1 MNGRNNP
8 YCAPLQCFLKEK
20 IMELILNKVLFK
32 LGFTLFLIIQ
42 WNTCVAQIIGI
53 PASEPVNA
61 IIERLVMKVDNKTI
75 NHSSHR
81 YYTRDQVL
89 RLIKDLQGNSGLTE
103 MDRSD
108 IQFLVNE
115 CNESK
120 KLNDILYDE
129 KDISN
134 KNNYID
140 SSHTFY
146 SPDENNLSHN
156 TPIVTE
162 NERPILG
169 IFYKTPANLIE
180 VDQTNFYF
188 RLNPVFNFNIGTAN
202 NNDLKSTTFK
212 NIRGA
217 ELRGGI
223 ADRVFFYAN
232 LHETQEAYP
241 AYVNEWISKYGAVPG
256 AGFNKNY
263 DPSFLKNTNGYDY
276 LNSQGV
282 IGFKVIDQISLQ
294 FGHGKN
300 FIGDGYRSL
309 FLSDDGANYFYLK
322 LNTKLWI
329 FDYQNIFAELNAS
342 GQRRNDE
349 LIPKKYFASHHLSLN
364 LTSWLNIGLFES
376 VVFSRNN
383 NFEFQY
389 LNPIIFYRTV
399 EQMVGSPD
407 NAMVGADLKINLGNS
422 IKLYGQLLLDELQIK
437 NIVKQ
442 NGWWGNKYGI
452 QAGLQYF
459 NIAGIDHLDLRIEY
473 NLIRPYTYTHS
484 DSSSNYTHHLQPLA
498 HPMGANFSEFLI
510 NFRYVPIKNLMVQPH
525 MMYATIGEDHN
536 GLNNGSLIQLPNSTR
551 TMDFGVPLAQGDKA
565 KILLTGLD
573 ISYMLYH
580 NLFVDLS
587 VAFRKKDSVVDIYD
601 TKEQIFSFGLRMNI
615 AQKKYTF

>member
-1 MNGRNNP
+1 M
-8 YCAPLQCFLKEK
+8 K
-20 IMELILNKVLFK
+20 LNTGAGHLS
-32 LGFTLFLIIQ
+32 FLIIFIFLLF
-42 WNTCVAQIIGI
+42 NTGKLKAQVIAI
-53 PASEPVNA
+53 PSSEPVKS
-61 IIERLVMKVDNKTI
+61 IITRLMMKLDDGSNF
-75 NHSSHR
+75 HSSHQ
-81 YYTRDQVL
+81 YYNRDEIL
-89 RLIKDLQGNSGLTE
+89 RLIHDLEGNTELSEKDKADL
-103 MDRSD
+103 
-108 IQFLVNE
+108 QFLVNE
-115 CNESK
+115 CNESE
-120 KLNDILYDE
+120 KLNNKFSAEKNISGDI
-129 KDISN
+129 
-134 KNNYID
+134 NYID
-140 SSHTFY
+140 SSNTFY
-146 SPDENNLSHN
+146 SPDGNNLQQL
-156 TPIVTE
+156 TPNVTE
-162 NERPILG
+162 NVRPIFG
-169 IFYKTPANLIE
+169 IFYKSPANLIE
-180 VDQTNFYF
+180 VDQPNFYF
-188 RLNPVFNFNIGTAN
+188 RLNPVFNFNIGSSKLN
-202 NNDLKSTTFK
+202 GISSTTFK

-241 AYVNEWISKYGAVPG
+241 SYINEWIGKYGAVPG

-263 DPSFLKNTNGYDY
+263 DPSFLKNVNGYDY

-282 IGFKVIDQISLQ
+282 IGFKVIDEISLQ
-294 FGHGKN
+294 LGHGKS

-342 GQRRNDE
+342 GQRGGDE
-349 LIPKKYFASHHLSLN
+349 LIPKKYFAAHHLSLN
-364 LTSWLNIGLFES
+364 LTKWLNIGFFES

-383 NFEFQY
+383 NFELQY

-407 NAMVGADLKINLGNS
+407 NAMVGADIKINLGNNF
-422 IKLYGQLLLDELQIK
+422 KLYGQLLLDELQIK

-459 NIAGIDHLDLRIEY
+459 NVAGIDHLDMRLEY
-473 NLIRPYTYTHS
+473 NLVRPYTYTHS

-498 HPMGANFSEFLI
+498 HPIGANFRELLI
-510 NFRYVPIKNLMVQPH
+510 NFSYVPVKNLFIQPH

-536 GLNNGSLIQLPNSTR
+536 GLNNGSQIQLPNTTR
-551 TMDFGVPLAQGDKA
+551 TKDFGIPTAQGDKTN
-565 KILLTGLD
+565 ILLAGID

-580 NLFVDLS
+580 NLFIDLS
-587 VAFRKKDSVVDIYD
+587 AAYRKKDSVVDIYD